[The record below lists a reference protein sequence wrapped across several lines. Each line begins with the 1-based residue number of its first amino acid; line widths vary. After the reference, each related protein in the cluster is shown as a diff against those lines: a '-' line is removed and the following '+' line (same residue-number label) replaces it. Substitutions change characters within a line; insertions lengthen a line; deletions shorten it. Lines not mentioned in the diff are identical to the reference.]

1 MVNPMVTTFTECKK
15 YTDKIMKM
23 ITDLLVSHDY
33 EVSADKS
40 SNELVVQSSNLTAIN
55 DLIYEE
61 LDVKKKKKSTIIDT
75 YETQSKVYIR
85 LKFK

>member
-40 SNELVVQSSNLTAIN
+40 SNELVVQSSNVTGIN

-61 LDVKKKKKSTIIDT
+61 LDVPFTVKSTIIDT

>member
-1 MVNPMVTTFTECKK
+1 MVNTMVTTFTECKK

-33 EVSADKS
+33 EVSSDKS

-61 LDVKKKKKSTIIDT
+61 LDVPFNVKSTIIDT